1 MTLRTAPALLAAA
14 ALAGCAVGPDYDG
27 PELDIEPAFSENADK
42 DAALI
47 AVGADIDKRWWE
59 RFEDETLS
67 MLIEEARVHN
77 LDLAI
82 AASRI
87 EEARALRGASLAA
100 GLPQVSVE
108 NTGGRSRQSENAGGI
123 GAAAAEIPSI
133 PLEQDLFEAAFNASW
148 EIDVFGRIRRRVNAA
163 DARLDAAVEDRRG
176 LMVIV
181 FAEVA
186 RNYVE
191 LRSLQN
197 QLAVAKRN
205 EAIARQSFELTELL
219 ETRGLGAE
227 FDRVRARADLQETI
241 AAQAAL
247 EAAQRSSVAALAVL
261 VGKQPAELTASL
273 LAPAQT
279 PTHARAIPVGLPSD
293 LIRRR
298 PDVRAAERR
307 LAAATEDV
315 GGEIA
320 DLFPSFVLTG
330 AFGGA
335 STSVDQLFSSGSE
348 AWNYAGIVRWPIFTG
363 GLERA
368 QIRAARAGLEGAR
381 ASYELAVL
389 TALGDVE
396 SALAVYVFAVKE
408 RDVLLTARAD
418 RARGLELAEMRYR
431 AGLDDL
437 FQLLDAQRR
446 LISLE
451 SEIAA
456 ADAALLSSAV
466 GVYKAL
472 GGGWEDASPDG
483 AARM

>member
-1 MTLRTAPALLAAA
+1 M
-14 ALAGCAVGPDYDG
+14 
-27 PELDIEPAFSENADK
+27 
-42 DAALI
+42 
-47 AVGADIDKRWWE
+47 
-59 RFEDETLS
+59 
-67 MLIEEARVHN
+67 
-77 LDLAI
+77 
-82 AASRI
+82 
-87 EEARALRGASLAA
+87 
-100 GLPQVSVE
+100 
-108 NTGGRSRQSENAGGI
+108 
-123 GAAAAEIPSI
+123 
-133 PLEQDLFEAAFNASW
+133 
-148 EIDVFGRIRRRVNAA
+148 
-163 DARLDAAVEDRRG
+163 
-176 LMVIV
+176 
-181 FAEVA
+181 
-186 RNYVE
+186 
-191 LRSLQN
+191 
-197 QLAVAKRN
+197 
-205 EAIARQSFELTELL
+205 
-219 ETRGLGAE
+219 
-227 FDRVRARADLQETI
+227 
-241 AAQAAL
+241 
-247 EAAQRSSVAALAVL
+247 
-261 VGKQPAELTASL
+261 
-273 LAPAQT
+273 
-279 PTHARAIPVGLPSD
+279 
-293 LIRRR
+293 
-298 PDVRAAERR
+298 
-307 LAAATEDV
+307 

-418 RARGLELAEMRYR
+418 RERGLELAEMRYR

-472 GGGWEDASPDG
+472 GGGWEDVSPDG

>member
-1 MTLRTAPALLAAA
+1 MILRPASALFALA
-14 ALAGCAVGPDYDG
+14 ALAGCAVGPDYQG
-27 PELDIEPAFSENADK
+27 PELDIDPAFSEAASEND
-42 DAALI
+42 ALI
-47 AVGADIDKRWWE
+47 AIGPDIDKRWWE
-59 RFEDETLS
+59 SFEDETLT
-67 MLIEEARVHN
+67 MLIEEARAHN
-77 LDLAI
+77 LDLVI

-87 EEARALRGASLAA
+87 EEARALRGATIAA
-100 GLPQVSVE
+100 GLPQINVE
-108 NTGGRSRQSENAGGI
+108 NAGGRSRQSENAGGI
-123 GAAAAEIPSI
+123 GAAAAEIPGI
-133 PLEQDLFEAAFNASW
+133 PLEQDLFEATFNASW
-148 EIDVFGRIRRRVNAA
+148 EIDLFGRIRRRVNAA
-163 DARLDAAVEDRRG
+163 DARLDAAVEDRRD

-205 EAIARQSFELTELL
+205 EAIARQSLELTELL
-219 ETRGLGAE
+219 ETRGLGSE

-241 AAQAAL
+241 AIQADL
-247 EAAQRSSVAALAVL
+247 EAAQRSSAAALAVL
-261 VGKQPAELTASL
+261 VGKQPADLMTTL
-273 LAPAQT
+273 LAPAPT
-279 PTHARAIPVGLPSD
+279 PTHAKVIPVGLPSD

-368 QIRAARAGLEGAR
+368 EIRAARAGLEGAR

-389 TALGDVE
+389 NALNDVE

-408 RDVLLTARAD
+408 RDTLLTARTD
-418 RARGLELAEMRYR
+418 RQRGLELAEMRYR
-431 AGLDDL
+431 NGLDDL

-446 LISLE
+446 LINLE

-466 GVYKAL
+466 SVYKVL
-472 GGGWEDASPDG
+472 GGGWEHS
-483 AARM
+483 R